1 MKYIRKAAA
10 IILSTVLCTGL
21 LGGCGTGS
29 GNNGKTSIEVFV
41 FKPESVE
48 TFQKLGK
55 KFEQENPEIKVY
67 INSPGDAYAIL
78 KARMV
83 KGNEP
88 DIVGLDATQ
97 TYVDYANTEIF
108 EDLTDSDLIKKV
120 KPSYVEMLATMENMN
135 GKVHAMP
142 FAANVTGIMYNK
154 DKFKELGLEIPTT
167 WQELIDVCNKIKAAG
182 ETPFY
187 LGYKEDWTINSA
199 WNPLAGNFTDA
210 DFYQDVT
217 DGKTTF
223 EEAYSE
229 PLEKITKLNDY
240 SQGDVFSYN
249 YNNATVGFAN
259 GESVM
264 YMQGNWAIPM
274 IMQTNPDMNLD
285 MFPFPALDNA
295 EDNKLCSSIDL
306 MFSITKKSKH
316 KEESIRFLNF
326 LTEQENVSS
335 YMEDQFGIPAIDC
348 DYEFPEQLDGI
359 LDDFKNG
366 KIVSSP
372 QAYYPSEMKLPIAVQ
387 TYMIDGDKDKFFK
400 QLDDTWKEAHEE

>member
-55 KFEQENPEIKVY
+55 KFEQENPDIKVY

-142 FAANVTGIMYNK
+142 FA
-154 DKFKELGLEIPTT
+154 
-167 WQELIDVCNKIKAAG
+167 
-182 ETPFY
+182 
-187 LGYKEDWTINSA
+187 
-199 WNPLAGNFTDA
+199 
-210 DFYQDVT
+210 
-217 DGKTTF
+217 
-223 EEAYSE
+223 
-229 PLEKITKLNDY
+229 IT
-240 SQGDVFSYN
+240 
-249 YNNATVGFAN
+249 
-259 GESVM
+259 
-264 YMQGNWAIPM
+264 
-274 IMQTNPDMNLD
+274 
-285 MFPFPALDNA
+285 
-295 EDNKLCSSIDL
+295 
-306 MFSITKKSKH
+306 
-316 KEESIRFLNF
+316 
-326 LTEQENVSS
+326 
-335 YMEDQFGIPAIDC
+335 
-348 DYEFPEQLDGI
+348 
-359 LDDFKNG
+359 
-366 KIVSSP
+366 
-372 QAYYPSEMKLPIAVQ
+372 
-387 TYMIDGDKDKFFK
+387 
-400 QLDDTWKEAHEE
+400 